1 MAPKAVYSVFPDES
15 TSRGLE
21 DMRRYFADMG
31 TTPLQVFKDLDE
43 AETGRLSYWE
53 FYKGFKK
60 KGFKLEQQIAE
71 KLMKLLDETGS
82 GGVEL
87 RAFEKVFDHLV
98 YKKKKQEQLEAK
110 ANPSSI
116 TWDKLCDVLAH
127 KRGTITDQIMRLDTD
142 RSGKLSY
149 WEFSQGLKK
158 LGLRFD
164 KRQTEQ
170 LLHDMDR
177 DGDGEVS
184 IGEFVGAV
192 MGHVG
197 KRKTEAA
204 KAVKKAEVAEQ
215 RKKVREQERIEF
227 EQQQFDAI
235 KASHLSSYEV
245 RGAWNKVNRAIR
257 KKGRAQMTKL
267 FYEFDEDGSG

>member
-98 YKKKKQEQLEAK
+98 YKKKKTGA
-110 ANPSSI
+110 A
-116 TWDKLCDVLAH
+116 
-127 KRGTITDQIMRLDTD
+127 RGE
-142 RSGKLSY
+142 G
-149 WEFSQGLKK
+149 EPVFHN
-158 LGLRFD
+158 LG
-164 KRQTEQ
+164 
-170 LLHDMDR
+170 
-177 DGDGEVS
+177 
-184 IGEFVGAV
+184 
-192 MGHVG
+192 
-197 KRKTEAA
+197 
-204 KAVKKAEVAEQ
+204 
-215 RKKVREQERIEF
+215 
-227 EQQQFDAI
+227 
-235 KASHLSSYEV
+235 
-245 RGAWNKVNRAIR
+245 
-257 KKGRAQMTKL
+257 
-267 FYEFDEDGSG
+267 